1 MSIRLMFSTLAML
14 AAASS
19 ISAAPRPI
27 THNDLWLFIRLA
39 QPAVSPDGSN
49 VVWVQTTPA
58 YDPAEQQVDL
68 WLAPTDG
75 SAPPRRLTFDQPAE
89 ATPTWSPDGRRI
101 AFTAQRSGDTAPQV
115 YVLSL
120 DGGEAERVTS
130 LSTGARS
137 PRFAPDGRA
146 ILFTSLV
153 DPAANTDED
162 ARRIA
167 EEKKA
172 RKYNV
177 RVYTGF
183 PIRNWDRWMDER
195 QIRPFVQ
202 PLAGGPARDLLAG
215 SEIVASPGYGGR
227 QTDTGEELDAEWT
240 PDGTG
245 VVFAATSN
253 RHTAA
258 HAFTHADL
266 WLVPVAGGEPVRLTG
281 DGSLDSQDSYSRPQF
296 APDGRTLYAQV
307 TPRTSKVYNA
317 TRVAAWSWPGKSR
330 LPDIAA
336 PRTLAISSYTPAVRG
351 GVWFNAESD
360 GIERVY
366 WARPGR
372 DVKLVTTGTRGVY
385 TQLVANARGR
395 DALVALYDSATEP
408 MELVRIDTGR
418 GTHARITANNV
429 SAAAALDL
437 APVEH
442 FTVPNARG
450 VPVHSMLVRP
460 AGFDPARKYPLFVLI
475 HGGPNTMWRDTFFL
489 RWNYHLL
496 AGSDYV
502 VLLTN
507 YTGSTGFGE
516 AFAQGIEGDP
526 LKGPADE
533 INAAAAAAIAR
544 FPFIDGTRQ
553 CAGGASYGGHLTNW
567 LQATTTH
574 YRCLISHAG
583 LINLEAQWATSDVIW
598 HREVSAGG
606 PVWEQ
611 GPVWREQNPI
621 RYAAKFRTPTLVTI
635 GELDYRVPL
644 NNALEYWAV
653 LKRLQIESKLLVFPD
668 ENHWIQKGEN
678 SRFFYSEVKA
688 WLDKYLRS

>member
-1 MSIRLMFSTLAML
+1 
-14 AAASS
+14 
-19 ISAAPRPI
+19 
-27 THNDLWLFIRLA
+27 
-39 QPAVSPDGSN
+39 V
-49 VVWVQTTPA
+49 TT
-58 YDPAEQQVDL
+58 
-68 WLAPTDG
+68 
-75 SAPPRRLTFDQPAE
+75 
-89 ATPTWSPDGRRI
+89 
-101 AFTAQRSGDTAPQV
+101 
-115 YVLSL
+115 
-120 DGGEAERVTS
+120 

-137 PRFAPDGRA
+137 PRFSPDGDA

-153 DPAANTDED
+153 DPAANNDED
-162 ARRIA
+162 SKRIA

-172 RKYNV
+172 RKHNV

-202 PLAGGPARDLLAG
+202 PLDGGSARDLLAG
-215 SEIVASPGYGGR
+215 SQLVAGPGYGGR

-240 PDGTG
+240 PDGAG
-245 VVFAATSN
+245 IVFAATTN

-258 HAFTHADL
+258 YAFTHADL
-266 WLVPVAGGEPVRLTG
+266 WQVAVAGGEPVRLTG
-281 DGSLDSQDSYSRPQF
+281 DGSTAAQDSYSRPQF

-307 TPRTSKVYNA
+307 TPRTAKVYNT
-317 TRVAAWSWPGKSR
+317 TRVAAWTWPAKER
-330 LPDIAA
+330 RADIAA
-336 PRTLAISSYTPAVRG
+336 PGTLAIGAYAPAARG
-351 GVWFNAESD
+351 GIWFSAESD

-366 WARPGR
+366 RGEPGR
-372 DVKLVTTGTRGVY
+372 DAVLVSTGTRGVY
-385 TQLVANARGR
+385 TQLVANERGR
-395 DALVALYDSATEP
+395 DTVVALYDSATEP
-408 MELVRIDTGR
+408 AELVRIDTRR
-418 GTHARITANNV
+418 GTHARITSNNV
-429 SAAAALDL
+429 DAAAALDL

-475 HGGPNTMWRDTFFL
+475 HGGPNIMWRDTFFL

-502 VLLTN
+502 LLLTN

-526 LKGPADE
+526 LKGPGEE
-533 INAAAAAAIAR
+533 INQAAAAAIER
-544 FPFIDGTRQ
+544 FAFIDGERQ
-553 CAGGASYGGHLTNW
+553 CAGGASYGGHLANW

-574 YRCLISHAG
+574 YQCLISHAG
-583 LINLEAQWATSDVIW
+583 LVNLESQWGTSDAVY
-598 HREVSAGG
+598 HREVGAGG

-644 NNALEYWAV
+644 NNSLEYWTV
-653 LKRLQIESKLLVFPD
+653 LQRMQVESKLLVFPD
-668 ENHWIQKGEN
+668 ENHWILKGEN
-678 SRFFYSEVKA
+678 SRYFYGEVKA
-688 WLDKYLRS
+688 WLDKYLKK